1 MDYEETTAFLGQWGR
16 YQQIAFFLI
25 SASLVPNGVLVFAI
39 VFAGDTPGHHCLV
52 PKVNLSQDWR
62 DAIIPIQVME
72 SLNTPLYDRRFG
84 CLLQNQLW
92 LEL

>member
-1 MDYEETTAFLGQWGR
+1 MDYEDTTAFLGQWGR

-25 SASLVPNGVLVFAI
+25 CASMVPNGLLIFAI

-62 DAIIPIQVME
+62 DAIIPIQVTE
-72 SLNTPLYDRRFG
+72 FLNTQLNDRRFD
-84 CLLQNQLW
+84 CLSQSQLW